1 MPARRLE
8 PIRDRVH
15 LEVDGERVEA
25 ERGEPVA
32 VAIAASG
39 RLVLGRSVKYHR
51 PRGAFCYSGRCDGCL
66 MRVDGQQS
74 VMTCRACA
82 EDGMV
87 VRTQNVVGS
96 AEHDLLAATDWFY
109 PEGMNHHE
117 MFTWNEQVNRV
128 MQKIARR
135 VAGVGTLPSRPAAPA
150 ESPEHEVDVL
160 VIGGGPAGLHA
171 AALTAEG
178 GLRVALLD
186 EEARPGG
193 SLAWWPRPFVHRGVS
208 TRGVDLAAQLID
220 RARAAGAALHAG
232 AAAVGVYEPWEDAAG
247 ARGAAPPFRTQRPV
261 VCADD
266 PERLHRFRPRRL
278 VIATGR
284 NEGSPAFE
292 GSDKPGIVSAR
303 GASILLAHGVLVGQR
318 VLVAGEGAAVEA
330 LASALKEAGAEV
342 LGPFAESAV
351 RRARGR
357 PSVRSCE
364 LTGGARHECDAI
376 VIAPPSSAVF
386 ELAAQAGVRVVFS
399 GRGYELEAGEDGRT
413 QAPDVR
419 VIGAAAGAESL
430 EQALAQAERAA
441 VAIAEEL
448 AP

>member
-32 VAIAASG
+32 IAIAASG

-51 PRGAFCYSGRCDGCL
+51 PRGAVCYSGCCDGCL

-74 VMTCRACA
+74 VMTCRAPV

-87 VRTQNVVGS
+87 VETQNVVGS

-109 PEGMNHHE
+109 PQGMNHHE

-135 VAGVGTLPSRPAAPA
+135 VAGVGTLPSAAAPLA
-150 ESPEHEVDVL
+150 PSPEHEVDVL
-160 VIGGGPAGLHA
+160 VVGGGPAGLHA
-171 AALTAEG
+171 AAMVAER
-178 GLRVALLD
+178 GLSTALLD
-186 EEARPGG
+186 EGGRLGG
-193 SLAWWPRPFVHRGVS
+193 SLAWWPRPIAHGGATVRGIE
-208 TRGVDLAAQLID
+208 LAARMAE
-220 RARAAGAALHAG
+220 RASGAGVVLHPR
-232 AAAVGVYEPWEDAAG
+232 AAAVGIYEPWEGPAG
-247 ARGAAPPFRTQRPV
+247 AREAAPPLRTERLL

-266 PERLHRFRPRRL
+266 PARMHRFRPRRV

-292 GSDKPGIVSAR
+292 GSDKPGVVTVR
-303 GASILLAHGVLVGQR
+303 GASTLLAHGVLVGQR
-318 VLVAGEGAAVEA
+318 VLLAGSGPAIEA
-330 LASALKEAGAEV
+330 LATALAKAGVEV
-342 LGPFAESAV
+342 IGPVAESAV

-357 PSVRSCE
+357 PSVTSCE
-364 LTGGARHECDAI
+364 LEGGARHECDAI
-376 VIAPPSSAVF
+376 VVGPPTSAVF
-386 ELAAQAGVRVVFS
+386 ELAAQAGVRVFFD
-399 GRGYELEAGEDGRT
+399 GAGFELEAGEDGRT
-413 QAPDVR
+413 AAPDVR
-419 VIGAAAGAESL
+419 AIGGAAGVRSL
-430 EQALAQAERAA
+430 EEALAQAEHAA
-441 VAIAEEL
+441 LAIAEEL
-448 AP
+448 GR